1 MKRLE
6 QPESVKAM
14 APEKKQ
20 EFLKKLR
27 SLMQKA
33 ERSLAMMQALEAMIS
48 GRLITDGEYAHY
60 TAALRDKA

>member
-27 SLMQKA
+27 SLTQKA
-33 ERSLAMMQALEAMIS
+33 ERSLAMMQALEAMVS
-48 GRLITDGEYAHY
+48 GRPITDGEYANY
-60 TAALRDKA
+60 TAALRDKT